1 MVGYGLESVSKVCV
15 QKFEFFDN
23 FESFIIDLE
32 KLNRLTPKEY
42 LTGVRNFLTAL
53 DSSTCKG
60 FITSYDLS
68 KYPIISEVLPS
79 FTDEDEYIKGKHSKE
94 SYK

>member
-1 MVGYGLESVSKVCV
+1 MGYGLESVRKISV

-32 KLNRLTPKEY
+32 KVNRLTPLEY
-42 LTGVRNFLTAL
+42 ITGLRNFLTAL

-68 KYPIISEVLPS
+68 KYPIISEILPC
-79 FTDEDEYIKGKHSKE
+79 FTDEEDYIKGIQSKE